1 MADYETAYQPLGS
14 FDEEE
19 EETDDNDIAVTEEV
33 MIHVCPESSKSRWNH
48 IEDLDDFFTRIYHYH
63 QRGGFACMALEDT
76 LQLVQ
81 FIFVVLFATFLG
93 NCVSYDVLFANID
106 YNTTHK
112 VTLDEA
118 VYSLDQCVAHL
129 TPMTVIML
137 LLALA
142 TWIFR
147 LIKVLYNI
155 FKYYEI
161 RSFYV
166 HALKI
171 NASDLPNLTWH
182 EVQAQLIEAQKEQ
195 QMCIHKTE
203 LTQLDIYHRILRF
216 KNYLVSMA
224 NVSALPLKHNLPVLG
239 EYAFLSTGLKY
250 NLEFILFWGPGAPFE
265 NNWHLRDQYKNSRNR
280 ETLAQQLSSRILWIG
295 LANLVFSPVV
305 FLWQII
311 YSFFRYA
318 ELIKR
323 QPSIFGSR
331 RWSNYSRLYLRHFN
345 ELDHE
350 FGARLNKGCKPV
362 TDYLNIFTTPFVVI
376 VAKNIM
382 FFAGAV
388 LAALVCLTI
397 VDEDV
402 LNVEH
407 VLTIMTVSGLIMTV
421 CKGLIPDEHIVYSPE
436 LLLRNVAMAIHYMP
450 DNWAGHAHTARVRDT
465 FSMLFQFKIV
475 YILEELLSPLL
486 TPFILIFCLRP
497 RSLALIDFFRRFTVD
512 VVGVGDVCSFAQMDV
527 RKHGNTQWQVGGE
540 ERTPPKSHQAEG
552 GKTEMSLMH
561 FHLTNPKWKPSEDCS
576 IFISNLKEQ
585 VQRDVVL
592 RSVMTGGDGQ
602 QMPSMISL
610 PLGMPSLVRPQ
621 PVGPFTSMLSS
632 FTGGPTMTPSSL
644 TPGAY
649 PSGPGSMVRLR
660 GAVSHIEGPALR
672 PAATSMFSSL
682 QSSVDSGGATGLG
695 LDGHSVHMSVSRQAL
710 RQVDECT
717 RELMTN
723 EMNLSALYMHELRW
737 RRAHGEYTSFD
748 EHARAVWQQP
758 PLLSPPE
765 SASNLH
771 VTTAAPLGSI
781 TPIPEILEEGSA
793 DDEREVDTSLMVSCS
808 DTVPINPKL

>member
-1 MADYETAYQPLGS
+1 MADYETQYQALGS
-14 FDEEE
+14 YDEEE

-81 FIFVVLFATFLG
+81 VVFVVLFAAFLG

-118 VYSLDQCVAHL
+118 FYPLDECAAHL
-129 TPMTVIML
+129 TPMTVVLL

-161 RSFYV
+161 RSFYTQ
-166 HALKI
+166 ALKI
-171 NASDLPNLTWH
+171 YSSDLPNLTWH
-182 EVQAQLIEAQKEQ
+182 EVQAQLIEVQKEQ
-195 QMCIHKTE
+195 QMCIHKKD

-216 KNYLVSMA
+216 KNYMVSMA
-224 NVSALPLKHNLPVLG
+224 NVSALPLKHSLPFLG

-265 NNWHLRDQYKNSRNR
+265 NNWHLRNEYKNARNR
-280 ETLAQQLSSRILWIG
+280 EMLAQQLSSRILWIG

-305 FLWQII
+305 FVWQII

-331 RWSNYSRLYLRHFN
+331 KWSNYSRLYLRHFN

-350 FGARLNKGCKPV
+350 FNARLNKGYQPV
-362 TDYLNIFTTPFVVI
+362 SDYLNIFTTPLVVI
-376 VAKNIM
+376 FAKNVM
-382 FFAGAV
+382 FFAGAI
-388 LAALVCLTI
+388 LAVLVCLTI

-407 VLTIMTVSGLIMTV
+407 VLTIITVCGLIMTV

-450 DNWAGHAHTARVRDT
+450 NNWAGHAHTARIRDE

-475 YILEELLSPLL
+475 YIIEELLSPLV
-486 TPFILIFCLRP
+486 TPFILIFSLRP

-512 VVGVGDVCSFAQMDV
+512 VIGVGDVCSFAQMDV
-527 RKHGNTQWQVGGE
+527 KKHGNAQWQVGGAP
-540 ERTPPKSHQAEG
+540 TAPPKSQQAEN

-561 FHLTNPKWKPSEDCS
+561 FHLTNPEWKPNEDCTT
-576 IFISNLKEQ
+576 FISTLKEQ
-585 VQRDVVL
+585 VQRDIVS
-592 RSVMTGGDGQ
+592 RSLMTADSHH
-602 QMPSMISL
+602 MPSLVSL
-610 PLGMPSLVRPQ
+610 PLGMPSLVPPQ
-621 PVGPFTSMLSS
+621 AVGPFTSMLSS
-632 FTGGPTMTPSSL
+632 FTGGHTITPSSV
-644 TPGAY
+644 TPSA
-649 PSGPGSMVRLR
+649 PTPASGPATSLRLR
-660 GAVSHIEGPALR
+660 GAVSHMEGPLMR
-672 PAATSMFSSL
+672 PAASSMFSSL
-682 QSSVDSGGATGLG
+682 QSSTDSGGGLAG
-695 LDGHSVHMSVSRQAL
+695 QSVHVSLSHQAL

-737 RRAHGEYTSFD
+737 RRAHGEYMSFD
-748 EHARAVWQQP
+748 DHARAVWQQQP
-758 PLLSPPE
+758 SASPLASPPDCDFTV
-765 SASNLH
+765 A
-771 VTTAAPLGSI
+771 TGPPTSI
-781 TPIPEILEEGSA
+781 KPMPEITEEGSA
-793 DDEREVDTSLMVSCS
+793 DDEREVDTSLMVSCT
-808 DTVPINPKL
+808 DTPFSPRS

>member
-1 MADYETAYQPLGS
+1 MADYETAYQALGS
-14 FDEEE
+14 YDEEE

-63 QRGGFACMALEDT
+63 QRGGFMCMCLEDT

-81 FIFVVLFATFLG
+81 FVFVVLFATFLG
-93 NCVSYDVLFANID
+93 NCVSYDVLFANIN

-112 VTLDEA
+112 VTLHEAFSPLDE
-118 VYSLDQCVAHL
+118 CVAHL
-129 TPMTVIML
+129 TPMTVMLL

-147 LIKVLYNI
+147 LIKVLYNVY
-155 FKYYEI
+155 KYYEI

-166 HALKI
+166 LALKI

-182 EVQAQLIEAQKEQ
+182 EVQTQLIEVQKEQ
-195 QMCIHKTE
+195 QMCIHKKD

-216 KNYLVSMA
+216 KNYMVSMV
-224 NVSALPLKHNLPVLG
+224 NVSVLPLRHNLPFIG
-239 EYAFLSTGLKY
+239 DYAFLSTSLKY

-265 NNWHLRDQYKNSRNR
+265 NNWHLRNEYKNARNR
-280 ETLAQQLSSRILWIG
+280 ERLAQQLSSRMLWIG

-305 FLWQII
+305 FVWQII

-323 QPSIFGSR
+323 QPSIFGAR
-331 RWSNYSRLYLRHFN
+331 KWSNYSRLYLRHFN

-350 FGARLNKGCKPV
+350 FNARLNKGYRPV
-362 TDYLNIFTTPFVVI
+362 SDYLNIFTTPAVVI
-376 VAKNIM
+376 FAKNVM
-382 FFAGAV
+382 FFAGAI
-388 LAALVCLTI
+388 LAVLVCLTI

-407 VLTIMTVSGLIMTV
+407 VLTIITICGLIMTV
-421 CKGLIPDEHIVYSPE
+421 CKGLIPDEHMVYSPE

-450 DNWAGHAHTARVRDT
+450 DNWAGHAHTARVRDA
-465 FSMLFQFKIV
+465 FSVLFQFKIV

-486 TPFILIFCLRP
+486 TPLILILCLRP
-497 RSLALIDFFRRFTVD
+497 RSLSLIDFFRRFTVE

-527 RKHGNTQWQVGGE
+527 KKHGNTQWQMGG
-540 ERTPPKSHQAEG
+540 THTAPPKSQQAEN

-561 FHLTNPKWKPSEDCS
+561 FHLTNPEWKPNDDCTT
-576 IFISNLKEQ
+576 FISTLKEQ
-585 VQRDVVL
+585 VQRDIVS
-592 RSVMTGGDGQ
+592 RSVMTGDGQ
-602 QMPSMISL
+602 QMPSLVSL
-610 PLGMPSLVRPQ
+610 PLGMPSLVPPH

-632 FTGGPTMTPSSL
+632 FTGGPIINPSSL
-644 TPGAY
+644 ASTGPSPAAGAT
-649 PSGPGSMVRLR
+649 SSLRLR
-660 GAVSHIEGPALR
+660 GALSHVEGPALR
-672 PAATSMFSSL
+672 PASSSMFSSL
-682 QSSVDSGGATGLG
+682 QSSADSVGGMG
-695 LDGHSVHMSVSRQAL
+695 GHSMHMSVSHQAL
-710 RQVDECT
+710 RRVDECT

-737 RRAHGEYTSFD
+737 RRAHGEYMSFD
-748 EHARAVWQQP
+748 DHARTVWQQQP
-758 PLLSPPE
+758 SLITPVSSPPE
-765 SASNLH
+765 GGISVATGPP
-771 VTTAAPLGSI
+771 VSI
-781 TPIPEILEEGSA
+781 NPMPEITEEGSL
-793 DDEREVDTSLMVSCS
+793 DDEREVDTSLMVSCTDS
-808 DTVPINPKL
+808 PFATGS

>member
-1 MADYETAYQPLGS
+1 
-14 FDEEE
+14 
-19 EETDDNDIAVTEEV
+19 
-33 MIHVCPESSKSRWNH
+33 
-48 IEDLDDFFTRIYHYH
+48 
-63 QRGGFACMALEDT
+63 MALEDT

-81 FIFVVLFATFLG
+81 VVFVVLFAAFLG

-118 VYSLDQCVAHL
+118 FYPLDECAAHL
-129 TPMTVIML
+129 TPMTVVLL

-161 RSFYV
+161 RSFYTQ
-166 HALKI
+166 ALKI
-171 NASDLPNLTWH
+171 YSSDLPNLTWH
-182 EVQAQLIEAQKEQ
+182 EVQAQLIEVQKEQ
-195 QMCIHKTE
+195 QMCIHKKD

-216 KNYLVSMA
+216 KNYMVSMA
-224 NVSALPLKHNLPVLG
+224 NVSALPLKHSLPFLG

-265 NNWHLRDQYKNSRNR
+265 NNWHLRNEYKNARNR
-280 ETLAQQLSSRILWIG
+280 EMLAQQLSSRILWIG

-305 FLWQII
+305 FVWQII

-331 RWSNYSRLYLRHFN
+331 KWN
-345 ELDHE
+345 
-350 FGARLNKGCKPV
+350 V
-362 TDYLNIFTTPFVVI
+362 
-376 VAKNIM
+376 M
-382 FFAGAV
+382 FFAGAI
-388 LAALVCLTI
+388 LAVLVCLTI

-407 VLTIMTVSGLIMTV
+407 VLTIITVCGLIMTV

-450 DNWAGHAHTARVRDT
+450 NNWAGHAHTARIRDE

-475 YILEELLSPLL
+475 YIIEELLSPLV
-486 TPFILIFCLRP
+486 TPFILIFSLRP

-512 VVGVGDVCSFAQMDV
+512 VIGVGDVCSFAQMDV
-527 RKHGNTQWQVGGE
+527 KKHGNAQVGGAP
-540 ERTPPKSHQAEG
+540 TAPPKSQQAEN

-561 FHLTNPKWKPSEDCS
+561 FH
-576 IFISNLKEQ
+576 
-585 VQRDVVL
+585 
-592 RSVMTGGDGQ
+592 
-602 QMPSMISL
+602 
-610 PLGMPSLVRPQ
+610 
-621 PVGPFTSMLSS
+621 
-632 FTGGPTMTPSSL
+632 
-644 TPGAY
+644 
-649 PSGPGSMVRLR
+649 
-660 GAVSHIEGPALR
+660 
-672 PAATSMFSSL
+672 
-682 QSSVDSGGATGLG
+682 
-695 LDGHSVHMSVSRQAL
+695 
-710 RQVDECT
+710 VDECT

-737 RRAHGEYTSFD
+737 RRAHGEYMSFD
-748 EHARAVWQQP
+748 DHARAVWQQQP
-758 PLLSPPE
+758 SASPLASPPDCDFTV
-765 SASNLH
+765 A
-771 VTTAAPLGSI
+771 TGPPTSI
-781 TPIPEILEEGSA
+781 KPMPEITEEG
-793 DDEREVDTSLMVSCS
+793 
-808 DTVPINPKL
+808 